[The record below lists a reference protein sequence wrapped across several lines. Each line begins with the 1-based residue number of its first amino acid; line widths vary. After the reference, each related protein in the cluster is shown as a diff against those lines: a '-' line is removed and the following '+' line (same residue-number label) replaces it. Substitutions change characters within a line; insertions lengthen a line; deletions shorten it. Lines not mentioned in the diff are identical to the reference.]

1 MTQVEDDAAYILLSL
16 IHNNDIGADKV
27 YTGYVHVKGRMTLD
41 LSMEILRHHRHHP
54 TPKTSTDPFG
64 SIPVQWAGSSV
75 TVGSIYG
82 VQVIPIPSMNYDVVH
97 TNALDEAELVYPS
110 DVKVITEMR
119 DNRHPDILSLLE
131 PDAWGA
137 KDVLLWLLEGRH
149 IDPMLICP
157 YTLTE
162 GGDCRLNNPCAKE
175 MFRQIRNHRDL
186 GDYDWGIVYTYIREL
201 FPVATRLWIA
211 QWAEASPHL
220 ICRWISNQAWVDMN
234 KDIDLLDLFTIDDD

>member
-41 LSMEILRHHRHHP
+41 LSMEVLRHHRHHP
-54 TPKTSTDPFG
+54 TPKPSTDPFG
-64 SIPVQWAGSSV
+64 SLPGRWTGASATI
-75 TVGSIYG
+75 GSIYG
-82 VQVIPIPSMNYDVVH
+82 VQVIPIPAMKYDVIH
-97 TNALDEAELVYPS
+97 TNAMDEAGLVYPS
-110 DVKVITEMR
+110 DAKIITEMM

-137 KDVLLWLLEGRH
+137 DDVLLWLLEGRH
-149 IDPMLICP
+149 IDPLLVYQ

-162 GGDCRLNNPCAKE
+162 DGDCRLGDSCARE
-175 MFRQIRNHRDL
+175 LFRQIRNHRDL
-186 GDYDWGIVYTYIREL
+186 SDYDWGSVYCRVSDR

-211 QWAEASPHL
+211 QWAESSPHL
-220 ICRWISNQAWVDMN
+220 ICRGISNRAWVKMG
-234 KDIDLLDLFTIDDD
+234 KEIDLLDLFTLDDD